1 MKKILSTAVAVAAL
15 ASAADA
21 KGFNGA
27 YIGMDFG
34 ISNLNSTVKVRPY
47 SGGTGDNAHGKSTNP
62 ILGVNFGYAKVFSNC
77 FSLGGEVIAD
87 FTFNNKKTLSRID
100 IREVKSKRDTFGWGL
115 LAKFGMQINPKSL
128 VFVGFG
134 VKSQSV
140 KYIYTEKDATP
151 FTFSAKHNKVRPAY
165 QVGFKTLLPND
176 AVALNMSYTLVQ
188 GAKKTKGKL
197 TSPNFVFNPGYAV
210 IKNNDHQVKLGIS
223 YHF

>member
-27 YIGMDFG
+27 YLGMDFG
-34 ISNLNSTVKVRPY
+34 LSNLNSTVKVRPY
-47 SGGTGDNAHGKSTNP
+47 VGEGGDNNHGKSTNP
-62 ILGVNFGYAKVFSNC
+62 ILGVNFGYAKVFQNC
-77 FSLGGEVIAD
+77 FSVGGEFIAD
-87 FTFNNKKTLSRID
+87 FTFNNKKTLSRILN
-100 IREVKSKRDTFGWGL
+100 REVKSKRNTFSWGL

-128 VFVGFG
+128 VFVGLG

-140 KYIYTEKDATP
+140 KYTYTERDVTP

-176 AVALNMSYTLVQ
+176 AVALNMTYTFVQ
-188 GAKKTKGKL
+188 GAKKTKGNL
-197 TSPNFVFNPGYAV
+197 SGTGFTNNPGYAV